1 MTRYC
6 VTSHFHTQFANF
18 KLCDGD
24 STDPLLLYI
33 LHICINTL
41 CFGIASVLYLQH
53 SHFFGVRIF
62 CLQICMQFIYLLLF
76 AKYGSC
82 RICEVIDKFIF
93 SSAYITVPNSSAVVL
108 LKVNHEQS
116 L

>member
-1 MTRYC
+1 MEIQQIHCCFTYIY
-6 VTSHFHTQFANF
+6 VYIPYV
-18 KLCDGD
+18 LE
-24 STDPLLLYI
+24 LLR
-33 LHICINTL
+33 
-41 CFGIASVLYLQH
+41 FLYLQH

-62 CLQICMQFIYLLLF
+62 CLQIYMQFIYLLLF